1 MTGGKDNG
9 KKRNKN
15 RLRQWVSILAIPV
28 FLAGTALFSFLWN
41 VPMDKLA
48 APRAADAPVA
58 VLFREPCSPAVRT
71 ISKDSSLHP
80 SIFSL
85 IKNYVGTVTNAGRLD
100 FSSHVPQEVE
110 IRMEGLSIGM
120 SLPGRF
126 NFRTKSRISMQTSR
140 KPTLRTRAIIQWMKN
155 RMKAEKREK

>member
-85 IKNYVGTVTNAGRLD
+85 IKNYVATVTNAG
-100 FSSHVPQEVE
+100 PA
-110 IRMEGLSIGM
+110 M
-120 SLPGRF
+120 
-126 NFRTKSRISMQTSR
+126 SR
-140 KPTLRTRAIIQWMKN
+140 KRWKYGWKGFPSA
-155 RMKAEKREK
+155 